1 MRIIY
6 GVVALLL
13 MGFIE
18 SIYRTVFFGGALDA
32 TGIMKMLVTVGN
44 FAIFFAGPVAIIFII
59 IGAYYYI
66 TAG

>member
-1 MRIIY
+1 
-6 GVVALLL
+6 

-32 TGIMKMLVTVGN
+32 TGIMQMLLTVGN